1 MTKTKD
7 TAYSPVNA
15 QKNNFYLIFHSVNKR
30 QDVWEYKFDA
40 ETSSA

>member
-1 MTKTKD
+1 M
-7 TAYSPVNA
+7 
-15 QKNNFYLIFHSVNKR
+15 IFHSVNKR